1 MKRAIYLVA
10 VLLGA
15 AFVIHSLVY
24 LIPGDP
30 AQMIAGEYASA
41 ADIARIRTELNLDTG
56 FFQRY
61 LLYISKLVRFDLGV
75 SISSGQPVSSLIIER
90 FPATLLLAFLS
101 MCIAAV
107 SGIFLGVVSAVAR
120 GHRVDRI
127 ILALSSLCIS
137 TPAFVTCILLSF
149 VFSYLLGLLP
159 PSGKQG
165 LDPRYIILPACA
177 LASRSVALIIRV
189 TRNEMISVLQ
199 KQYITTVRAFG
210 FPERAVVWKFA
221 FRNILVPVA
230 AVIVL
235 DLGAYL
241 GGAVV
246 TEMVFS
252 WPGVGRL
259 LMVAIQKR
267 DIPLMQGVI
276 IFNTVLFVI
285 AGTSLDVLQSKFS
298 STAGRKG

>member
-1 MKRAIYLVA
+1 MKQAAYLLA
-10 VLLGA
+10 VLLGT

-41 ADIARIRTELNLDTG
+41 ADIARIRAELNLDMG

-61 LLYISKLVRFDLGV
+61 ALYVSKLVRFDLGA
-75 SISSGQPVSSLIIER
+75 SISNGQSVSGLILDR
-90 FPATLLLAFLS
+90 LPATMLLAGFAML
-101 MCIAAV
+101 IASAG
-107 SGIFLGVVSAVAR
+107 GIFLGVVCALTRGSLLDRSILSA
-120 GHRVDRI
+120 
-127 ILALSSLCIS
+127 SSLFIS
-137 TPAFVTCILLSF
+137 APVFVTCILMSF
-149 VFSYLLGLLP
+149 VLSYLLGLLP
-159 PSGKQG
+159 PSGRQG
-165 LDPRYIILPACA
+165 LDPRYIIMPAMA
-177 LASRSVALIIRV
+177 LASRSVALVIRV
-189 TRNEMISVLQ
+189 TRNEMISVMQ
-199 KQYITTVRAFG
+199 TQFITAARAFG
-210 FPERAVVWKFA
+210 FPERTVVWRFA

-259 LMVAIQKR
+259 LMTAIQKR

-276 IFNTVLFVI
+276 IFNTFLFVA
-285 AGTSLDVLQSKFS
+285 AGVFLDFLQRKLA
-298 STAGRKG
+298 AGRGDR

>member
-1 MKRAIYLVA
+1 MKQMVYLLA

-41 ADIARIRTELNLDTG
+41 ADIARIRTELDLDLG
-56 FFQRY
+56 FFARY
-61 LLYISKLVRFDLGV
+61 AVYVSKLARFDLGT
-75 SISSGQPVSSLIIER
+75 SISNGQSVSALIADR
-90 FPATLLLAFLS
+90 FPATLLLAAAAML
-101 MCIAAV
+101 IAA
-107 SGIFLGVVSAVAR
+107 SAGISLGVVCAVSRGTLLDRFILSA
-120 GHRVDRI
+120 
-127 ILALSSLCIS
+127 SSLFIS
-137 TPAFVTCILLSF
+137 APVFVTCILLSF
-149 VFSYLLGLLP
+149 ALSYCLGLLP

-165 LDPRYIILPACA
+165 LDPRYIIMPALA
-177 LASRSVALIIRV
+177 LASRSVALVIRV
-189 TRNEMISVLQ
+189 TRNEMVSVLSTQ
-199 KQYITTVRAFG
+199 FITAARAFG
-210 FPERAVVWKFA
+210 FPERTVVWRFA
-221 FRNILVPVA
+221 LRNIIVPVA

-259 LMVAIQKR
+259 LMTAIQKR

-276 IFNTVLFVI
+276 IFNTFIFVVSGVL
-285 AGTSLDVLQSKFS
+285 LDFFQTRLS
-298 STAGRKG
+298 AGRGDR

>member
-1 MKRAIYLVA
+1 MKQVLYLVA

-30 AQMIAGEYASA
+30 AQMIAGEYASQ
-41 ADIARIRTELNLDTG
+41 ADIARIRGELNLDLG
-56 FFQRY
+56 FFPRY
-61 LLYISKLVRFDLGV
+61 ALYISKLARFDLGV
-75 SISSGQPVSSLIIER
+75 SISNGQSVAGLILER
-90 FPATLLLAFLS
+90 FPATLLLAGTAMLLAACAGIFFGV
-101 MCIAAV
+101 IAAV
-107 SGIFLGVVSAVAR
+107 SR
-120 GHRVDRI
+120 GSILDRT
-127 ILALSSLCIS
+127 ILSVSSLFIS
-137 TPAFVTCILLSF
+137 TPVFVTCILLSF
-149 VFSYLLGLLP
+149 VLSYLLGLLP

-165 LDPRYIILPACA
+165 LDPRFIIMPAMA
-177 LASRSVALIIRV
+177 LASRSVALVIRV
-189 TRNEMISVLQ
+189 TRNEMIAVLGTQ
-199 KQYITTVRAFG
+199 FITAARAFG
-210 FPERAVVWKFA
+210 FPERTVVWRFA

-276 IFNTVLFVI
+276 IFNTILFVL
-285 AGTSLDVLQSKFS
+285 AGVFLDFFQSRLS
-298 STAGRKG
+298 AGRGEK